1 MSLDPS
7 LLQAMKRLNDQ
18 NERLHDRVGSLDA
31 YREAQE
37 AKQLVEA
44 HQKALDKAQSAS
56 ESYTKIIIAAGYA
69 GFLAFWTKATTTV
82 PQPYHAWI
90 GSLFLLSLV
99 LFITWEITKSTWS
112 SIAMYRFSRAL
123 AQSPTPEGI
132 KKFQADAAVHDRR
145 MNRLW
150 LVFLIPCVALGLASA
165 LWLLTWYVLQLWAT
179 L

>member
-7 LLQAMKRLNDQ
+7 LLRAMKLLNDQ
-18 NERLHDRVGSLDA
+18 NERLHNRVASLDA

-37 AKQLVEA
+37 AKQLA
-44 HQKALDKAQSAS
+44 DAYQKALDKAQSAG
-56 ESYTKIIIAAGYA
+56 ESYAKIIIAAGYA

-82 PQPYHAWI
+82 PQPDHAWI

-112 SIAMYRFSRAL
+112 SVAMNRFSRAL
-123 AQSPTPEGI
+123 VKSPTPEVI
-132 KKFQADAAVHDRR
+132 AKFQTDAAEHDRR

-150 LVFLIPCVALGLASA
+150 LFFLIPCVTFGLASA
-165 LWLLTWYVLQLWAT
+165 LWLLTWYILELWAR